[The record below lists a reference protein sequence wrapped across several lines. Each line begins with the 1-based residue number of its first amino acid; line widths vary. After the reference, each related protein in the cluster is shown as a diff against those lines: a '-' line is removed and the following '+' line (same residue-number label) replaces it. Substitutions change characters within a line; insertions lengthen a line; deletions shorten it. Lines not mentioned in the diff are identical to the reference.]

1 VNRKKFDRV
10 LERERGNRM
19 KTLLKNVG
27 FANPSKGW
35 NVQVNLFRFHD
46 EKKIRW
52 VYSSKDAMRRVW
64 DRVNPS
70 DLESFYAWVH
80 DSVDE
85 FVAHVEKR
93 TP

>member
-1 VNRKKFDRV
+1 M
-10 LERERGNRM
+10 LERERENRM
-19 KTLLKNVG
+19 QTLLKNIS
-27 FANPSKGW
+27 FSNPTKGW

-52 VYSSKDAMRRVW
+52 VYSSKDVMRRVW
-64 DRVNPS
+64 DNVNPA
-70 DLESFYAWVH
+70 DLESFYDWVH
-80 DSVDE
+80 ASVDG